1 MWNMARAIAN
11 EGLALLIAHYNYTL
25 CLRSCGL
32 SRGVGM
38 ATTQRFEAIAG
49 SDILP
54 APSA

>member
-1 MWNMARAIAN
+1 MARAIAN

-49 SDILP
+49 SDLLP